1 MRLAQYVGFFFL
13 LTTTTASG
21 LWAQGEQTE
30 AAVNFEKRF
39 IEAKQQ
45 ALLGNT
51 EKAITLL
58 EAMSTEAP
66 EKEVLFFELGRL
78 HYSREQYPEA
88 IAALKKA
95 YARQPLASYA
105 GLLGELYNATGQYKE
120 GAQLYAERIKQEPD
134 RADCYLQQANFLV
147 KNLEVDAAI
156 KVYDALEKRQ
166 GIHPEISRLKHSLY
180 LAKGDNKRAEKE
192 LTALLEVFPR
202 VMEFRYLL
210 AGFYESQGN
219 KSAAKAT
226 YQDILRLAPYEV
238 KAQLAL
244 AETPQGR
251 LNQESQRDLLTIFS
265 QADVS
270 IDLKIGKILPLLQE
284 VAATKD
290 QQKADEGLRLAQE
303 LTRVH
308 PDEAKAWTVMGDLF
322 FHSQRYGEAAET
334 YQKTIALDDTV
345 YPVWE
350 QLLQALYLHNQAK
363 DLSNWAE
370 KALDIYPNR
379 PFIYFYAA
387 LGAVG
392 QSDFNEAASL
402 MSQANFIFSTA
413 NAEATKMSQT
423 YLAIIEALAAD
434 KIPPSSEALLA
445 GEPLQVFLLATTQLQ
460 AGQAEAALQQL
471 LEHDQA
477 SNSNALQLELLGD
490 IYRALDQKSEAQNAY
505 QRARQAGSK
514 NPQLNQKIAQTKS

>member
-1 MRLAQYVGFFFL
+1 MRLAQYIGLLFL
-13 LTTTTASG
+13 FTLSG
-21 LWAQGEQTE
+21 LSAQGQQTE
-30 AAVNFEKRF
+30 ASVNFEKRF

-45 ALLGNT
+45 ALLGNA
-51 EKAITLL
+51 EKAIALL
-58 EAMSTEAP
+58 EAMSEEAP

-95 YARQPLASYA
+95 YARQPRASYA
-105 GLLGELYNATGQYKE
+105 GLLGELYTATGQYDE
-120 GAQLYAERIKQEPD
+120 GAQLYAERAKLEPD
-134 RADCYLQQANFLV
+134 RVEYYLQQANFLV
-147 KNLEVDAAI
+147 KNQEADAAI

-192 LTALLEVFPR
+192 LTALQEAFPQ
-202 VMEFRYLL
+202 VIEFRYLL

-226 YQDILRLAPYEV
+226 YQDILRLAPHEV

-244 AETPQGR
+244 AETPQGKVG
-251 LNQESQRDLLTIFS
+251 QESKSDLLAIFS

-270 IDLKIGKILPLLQE
+270 IDLKIGKLLPLLQE
-284 VAATKD
+284 VAATQD
-290 QQKADEGLRLAQE
+290 RQKADEGLLLAQE

-308 PDEAKAWTVMGDLF
+308 PDEAKAWTVVGDLF
-322 FHSQRYGEAAET
+322 FHSQRYGEAADA
-334 YQKTIALDDTV
+334 YQKTIALEDTV

-350 QLLQALYLHNQAK
+350 QLLQALYLHNQAQEV
-363 DLSNWAE
+363 SSWAE

-392 QSDFNEAASL
+392 LSDFNEAVSL

-413 NAEATKMSQT
+413 NAEATKMSQG
-423 YLAIIEALAAD
+423 YLNIIQDLAAA
-434 KIPPSSEALLA
+434 KIPAPSNALLA
-445 GEPLQVFLLATTQLQ
+445 GEPLQIFLLAANQVQ

-471 LEHDQA
+471 LEKDQA
-477 SNSNALQLELLGD
+477 NNGNALQLELLGD
-490 IYRALDQKSEAQNAY
+490 IYRALDQKGEAQNAY
-505 QRARQAGSK
+505 QRAQQAGSK
-514 NPQLNQKIAQTKS
+514 SPRLNQKIAQTKS